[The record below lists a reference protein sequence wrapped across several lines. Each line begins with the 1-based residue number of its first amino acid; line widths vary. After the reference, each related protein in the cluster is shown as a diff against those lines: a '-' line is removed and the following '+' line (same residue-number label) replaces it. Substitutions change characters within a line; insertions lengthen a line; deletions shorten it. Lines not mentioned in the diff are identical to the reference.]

1 MERLP
6 LAPIYKADCETK
18 GSNAY
23 FKGDAGS
30 VYLVECPEGCT
41 QQPGNIWGTGVYTL
55 DSSICRAAIHSGVNQ
70 DIGGLIELVIKEG

>member
-30 VYLVECPEGCT
+30 VYLVECPEG
-41 QQPGNIWGTGVYTL
+41 
-55 DSSICRAAIHSGVNQ
+55 
-70 DIGGLIELVIKEG
+70 

>member
-18 GSNAY
+18 ASNIY

-30 VYLVECPEGCT
+30 IYLAECPEGYASNNST
-41 QQPGNIWGTGVYTL
+41 IIL
-55 DSSICRAAIHSGVNQ
+55 KS
-70 DIGGLIELVIKEG
+70 

>member
-18 GSNAY
+18 AIVPY

-30 VYLVECPEGCT
+30 IYLVECPDG
-41 QQPGNIWGTGVYTL
+41 Y
-55 DSSICRAAIHSGVNQ
+55 
-70 DIGGLIELVIKEG
+70 LILIFRCIN